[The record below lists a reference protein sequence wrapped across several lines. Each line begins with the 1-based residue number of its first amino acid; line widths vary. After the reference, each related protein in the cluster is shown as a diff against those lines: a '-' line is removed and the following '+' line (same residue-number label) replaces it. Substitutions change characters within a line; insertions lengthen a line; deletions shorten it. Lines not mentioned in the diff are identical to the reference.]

1 MLDSVPHGERLKHG
15 HPVSLGTVP
24 ATAAAARFRQLTAV
38 RGGGGSAGHV
48 MGPAAQAG
56 QRVGQGGAGGWVLVL
71 LLLVMGLV
79 VRSQTILGTRRT
91 GVVQY
96 KQEQGFAL
104 SALTK
109 VHKKENTPEMRRKN
123 WVSSRFVFYVIFSVW
138 SVIIF

>member
-15 HPVSLGTVP
+15 HPVILGAVP
-24 ATAAAARFRQLTAV
+24 AAAATRFRQLTAV

-48 MGPAAQAG
+48 MGAAAQAG
-56 QRVGQGGAGGWVLVL
+56 QGVGQGGAGGLVVVL
-71 LLLVMGLV
+71 LLVVGLV

-109 VHKKENTPEMRRKN
+109 VHKKENTPEIRRK
-123 WVSSRFVFYVIFSVW
+123 SYLCDSFFTVFFLFARS
-138 SVIIF
+138 